1 MEKYVLIQKIELTI
15 GYDKK
20 EVLKI
25 SDISKSILYD
35 QANQVNQAI
44 GEKEILTLIRSMLR
58 FHMRYM
64 RCETR
69 VTPLR
74 LRTFAKRRLI
84 VNSKQL
90 LRKTSLVIKI
100 STCALSLRS

>member
-15 GYDKK
+15 GFDKK

-35 QANQVNQAI
+35 QADDQAI

-74 LRTFAKRRLI
+74 LRTFAKRRSI